1 MVYRA
6 KIEGAD
12 ALVRALVKAGMDVG
26 QALEAATQAGANLIQ
41 QAANGYAPEPLIA
54 TEVVKR
60 KPLRVEIEIGPPDDK
75 WQWRFVESG
84 TQPHEIP
91 GPITVWYEGRVHL
104 VGGAQH
110 PGGAAQPFLR
120 PAFDA
125 QRKPAVTALG
135 ERIKRELP
143 T

>member
-12 ALVRALVKAGMDVG
+12 ALVRALVKAGVDVG

-41 QAANGYAPEPLIA
+41 QAANGSAPEPLIA

-75 WQWRFVESG
+75 WQWKFVETG
-84 TQPHEIP
+84 AQPHEIA
-91 GPITVWYEGRVHL
+91 GPLSIPIEGRLHL

-110 PGGAAQPFLR
+110 PGMAAQPFLR
-120 PAFDA
+120 PAFDT

-135 ERIKRELP
+135 ERIKQELP
-143 T
+143 R